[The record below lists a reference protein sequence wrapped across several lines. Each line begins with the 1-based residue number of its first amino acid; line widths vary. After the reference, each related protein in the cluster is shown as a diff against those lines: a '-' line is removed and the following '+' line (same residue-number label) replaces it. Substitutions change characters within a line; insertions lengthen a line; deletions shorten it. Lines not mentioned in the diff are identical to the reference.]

1 MKLCIFVNPYSFTIF
16 AVGGYKG
23 GLPLNPLPQYNI
35 VTKAEKLIFTIFAY
49 SCRELLVVYP
59 YSSLNIA
66 HSFVIR
72 TYRHY
77 SYLNIVIISLIYLNL

>member
-35 VTKAEKLIFTIFAY
+35 VTKAEKLIFLQYLRIVVV
-49 SCRELLVVYP
+49 SC
-59 YSSLNIA
+59 
-66 HSFVIR
+66 
-72 TYRHY
+72 
-77 SYLNIVIISLIYLNL
+77 